1 MRVLMMSTPVSSHFA
16 PLVPLAWALR
26 SAGHEVLVAGQP
38 DVMGPARSAGLSA
51 VSIGDWFHVD
61 DLLLGGLPE
70 GKRLVES
77 LGRPASEQVAG
88 AARMWMVHT
97 KYLLP
102 DYLDFARAY
111 RPDLIVSDLLEYT
124 APILGGVLGVP
135 VVHYRWG
142 VDPYTRPARP
152 AARLAL
158 QGVCERLGLDGLPD
172 PTVLLDP
179 CPPALQLPTAEQ
191 GTPIRYVPANGSGV
205 MPDWLRDESIAEA
218 SSRPRRVAISM
229 GLRTLVLN
237 GVPHLRQVLRAFDG
251 LPDVEAVA
259 TVEQEYREELGPVPD
274 NVRIIGPTPLHL
286 FLGSCAAVIHHGGA
300 GTALTASAFGL
311 PQLVLPQLACMFATG
326 DRLATVGAG
335 ITLDDA
341 ARQDDPEV
349 LRESLTTLLSEPGY
363 AKAAG
368 ELRQDME
375 RMPVP
380 SRVVADLEQLAES
393 QPV

>member
-1 MRVLMMSTPVSSHFA
+1 MRVMMMSTPVSSHFS

-26 SAGHEVLVAGQP
+26 GAGHEVLVAGQP
-38 DVMGPARSAGLSA
+38 DVMGPARAAGLSA
-51 VSIGDWFHVD
+51 VSVGDWFHVD

-70 GKRLVES
+70 GKRLIES

-97 KYLLP
+97 RYLLP

-111 RPDLIVSDLLEYT
+111 RPQLIVSDLLEYT

-135 VVHYRWG
+135 VAHYRWG

-158 QGVCERLGLDGLPD
+158 RGVCERLGLDGLPD

-179 CPPALQLPTAEQ
+179 CPPALQLPTAEP
-191 GTPIRYVPANGSGV
+191 GTPIRYVPAGV
-205 MPDWLRDESIAEA
+205 GGPMPDWLREEGDGGAGSG
-218 SSRPRRVAISM
+218 RRRVAVSM

-237 GVPHLRQVLRAFDG
+237 GVPHLRRVLRAFGG
-251 LPDVEAVA
+251 LPDLEAVA
-259 TVEQEYREELGPVPD
+259 TVEPEYREELGPVPD
-274 NVRIIGPTPLHL
+274 NVRIIDPTPLHL
-286 FLGSCAAVIHHGGA
+286 LLGSCAAVIHHGGA
-300 GTALTASAFGL
+300 GTALTSSAFGL

-335 ITLDDA
+335 ITIDDA

-349 LRESLTTLLSEPGY
+349 LREALTTLLSEPGY

-368 ELRQDME
+368 ELRADME

-380 SRVVADLEQLAES
+380 SRVVADLERLAA